1 MTHHPDPILDF
12 DLQAYIDDQL
22 TAQRR
27 IEVEAYLSRHPDA
40 AARMMADL
48 RVRDELRLGLAHD
61 RVAFD
66 LGAARP
72 ETRDAARRL
81 EQALTGVG
89 RMAVLRRAAAVA
101 IFIGVGWVA
110 HSVINPFAATQVI
123 ASVPTPA
130 FVREALQAHETTL
143 LRESLHPRQ
152 ISQEQGTPGQITQGQ
167 ITQGQSA
174 APMFDRK
181 EIRSATGI
189 VMPDLPSNWTIADSQ
204 IFPSAYGPSVEIAVK
219 PKRGSEVTLFA
230 ARTGSFAVQNVT
242 LAQTDGAK
250 AAYWQIGEVAYA
262 LVSKDRSGD
271 ELKDVAGQLARTLY

>member
-22 TAQRR
+22 NVQRR

-61 RVAFD
+61 RMALD
-66 LGAARP
+66 MGAARP
-72 ETRDAARRL
+72 ATRDAARRL
-81 EQALTGVG
+81 EQALTRAG
-89 RMAVLRRAAAVA
+89 RMTVLRRAAAIA

-143 LRESLHPRQ
+143 LRESLHPQQ
-152 ISQEQGTPGQITQGQ
+152 IAQDQVGQGRSG
-167 ITQGQSA
+167 S
-174 APMFDRK
+174 PMFDRK

-204 IFPSAYGPSVEIAVK
+204 IFPSDYGPSVEIAVK

-271 ELKDVAGQLARTLY
+271 ELTDVAGQLARTLY

>member
-22 TAQRR
+22 NVQRR

-61 RVAFD
+61 RMALDSGAARLD
-66 LGAARP
+66 LGVARP

-81 EQALTGVG
+81 EQALMHAG
-89 RMAVLRRAAAVA
+89 RMTVLRRAAAVA

-143 LRESLHPRQ
+143 LRESLHPHQ
-152 ISQEQGTPGQITQGQ
+152 VTQGLGS
-167 ITQGQSA
+167 QGQSG

-271 ELKDVAGQLARTLY
+271 ELTDVAGQLARTLY

>member
-1 MTHHPDPILDF
+1 MIHHPDPVLDF

-22 TAQRR
+22 TVQRR

-61 RVAFD
+61 RMAID
-66 LGAARP
+66 LGVARP

-81 EQALTGVG
+81 EQALMQAG
-89 RMAVLRRAAAVA
+89 RMTVLRRAAAVA

-110 HSVINPFAATQVI
+110 HSVINPFAATQVV

-143 LRESLHPRQ
+143 LRESLHPHQ
-152 ISQEQGTPGQITQGQ
+152 VTQVQGSEGQAG
-167 ITQGQSA
+167 A
-174 APMFDRK
+174 RMFDRK